1 MTHDSRCKWW
11 QAQCEGYYC
20 APGDPGGLC
29 KHFYCLCDLIA
40 MVRADEK
47 AKWTHV
53 CPDNNCCMGTP
64 E

>member
-1 MTHDSRCKWW
+1 VGSGREGAGYQVVTHDPLCD
-11 QAQCEGYYC
+11 ADD
-20 APGDPGGLC
+20 DPYNC
-29 KHFYCLCDLIA
+29 RCDLITK
-40 MVRADEK
+40 VRADEK